1 MSATASVSGFSS
13 PLQSLQQLPNVQRA
27 AHRDP
32 SHGPSH
38 GFSHCRYWPSDLL
51 AAFTLQM
58 AARGHSVNTSM
69 MLGSRE
75 YAMEKLTQAHL
86 LNDKQLGELS
96 ARMFEYFDDEPC
108 HAVLALVEP
117 SDLTENHASH

>member
-1 MSATASVSGFSS
+1 MSAIAAVSGFSP
-13 PLQSLQQLPNVQRA
+13 PLQSFQRLQNSQHASVLQ
-27 AHRDP
+27 P
-32 SHGPSH
+32 SR

-51 AAFTLQM
+51 SAFTLQM
-58 AARGHSVNTSM
+58 AAKGQSVNTSM

-86 LNDKQLGELS
+86 LNDKNLGELS

-108 HAVLALVEP
+108 HAVLALVELA
-117 SDLTENHASH
+117 DLVDNHAAH